1 MKKWLPVLLLT
12 GLSSVSIAQPTWS
25 EEVAAVVYDNCT
37 ECHNPEGVG
46 PVSFLE
52 YSTAYDYRALIQ
64 SYVEFNIMPPW
75 TADTSFQ
82 HYFDERVLTEY
93 ERNTIIEWA
102 SSGAPEGDPELAPPP
117 PVYEGEQQIAATPD
131 LVIEMPSYMSK
142 ATESFDDYI
151 CISLPTGLA
160 TERRVKAIEIIPG
173 NRSIVHH
180 CLVYMDDDGSYAT
193 DTIGGNCGGPSIEP
207 LMAGY
212 TPGSSPT
219 IFPSSEDFA
228 SGMVLPAGAN
238 IVLALHYPHGSY
250 GEYDQTKVNFYFYP
264 EPIETEFRE
273 ILAGP
278 FLQNWDFELPPF
290 EYTSVD
296 ASYPEVPYN
305 LSVLSAFPHMHLLG
319 ESIKT
324 YAITP
329 EGDTVKFVNIP
340 EWDFDWQDFYW
351 FKYMQH
357 MPNGSDL
364 HAEGV
369 YDNTPGNPHNPNDPP
384 IEVGPGLN
392 TTDEMFL
399 VYFHI
404 MEYWPGDEYVNVDS
418 LNNLYLEQLS
428 IDEQESQSE
437 IGIKAY
443 PNPFDNSISIDYN
456 LANSTYVS
464 IFIYDMAGKLVKK
477 LQQGEQEAG
486 EQQVIWDGTNENGTS
501 VSKGTYH
508 YSMRANGALYSGRI
522 VKQ

>member
-1 MKKWLPVLLLT
+1 
-12 GLSSVSIAQPTWS
+12 
-25 EEVAAVVYDNCT
+25 
-37 ECHNPEGVG
+37 
-46 PVSFLE
+46 
-52 YSTAYDYRALIQ
+52 
-64 SYVEFNIMPPW
+64 
-75 TADTSFQ
+75 
-82 HYFDERVLTEY
+82 
-93 ERNTIIEWA
+93 
-102 SSGAPEGDPELAPPP
+102 
-117 PVYEGEQQIAATPD
+117 
-131 LVIEMPSYMSK
+131 
-142 ATESFDDYI
+142 
-151 CISLPTGLA
+151 
-160 TERRVKAIEIIPG
+160 
-173 NRSIVHH
+173 
-180 CLVYMDDDGSYAT
+180 
-193 DTIGGNCGGPSIEP
+193 
-207 LMAGY
+207 
-212 TPGSSPT
+212 
-219 IFPSSEDFA
+219 
-228 SGMVLPAGAN
+228 MVLPAGAN

-296 ASYPEVPYN
+296 ASYPEVPFN

-369 YDNTPGNPHNPNDPP
+369 YDNTPGNPHNPHDPP

-404 MEYWPGDEYVNVDS
+404 MEYWPGDEFVNVDS

-437 IGIKAY
+437 LGVKAY

-486 EQQVIWDGTNENGTS
+486 EQQVVWDGTNENGAS

-522 VKQ
+522 VKH